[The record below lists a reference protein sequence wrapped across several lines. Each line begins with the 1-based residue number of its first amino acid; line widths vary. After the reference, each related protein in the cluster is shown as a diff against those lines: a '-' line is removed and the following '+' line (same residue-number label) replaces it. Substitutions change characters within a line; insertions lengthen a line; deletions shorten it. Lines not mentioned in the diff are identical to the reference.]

1 MVFWNA
7 YLNKIVTDVQFE
19 SHKIEKIHIHSPTGQ
34 IREIITCSA
43 SLEQR
48 MELRQY
54 LKKYFGNPPHTPVL
68 DIPETKLIEEND
80 YMMIVREQ
88 RKIIGCI
95 RYHYIGQFDKEPIY
109 VVDCFCIHPQWRKK
123 GVGDY
128 LLTELH
134 IYSNKHNKP
143 HCVFLKEGQ
152 RLSILH
158 SPFYTGVY
166 AYRELTTYIESPYIH
181 PISIVTA
188 YRLLNLHME
197 FNPQLFIIRNSL
209 QTNQYWK
216 LYKKGVHSIMMCVQD
231 TYQRVG
237 KKKIG
242 WITAWIESPLIVDD
256 FREDAILAV
265 SNMLY
270 PMFDYVW
277 INQRWINQRWII
289 KEPWKIDGTFHW
301 YLYQWTTNCSLERS
315 YVFLQ

>member
-1 MVFWNA
+1 
-7 YLNKIVTDVQFE
+7 
-19 SHKIEKIHIHSPTGQ
+19 
-34 IREIITCSA
+34 
-43 SLEQR
+43 
-48 MELRQY
+48 
-54 LKKYFGNPPHTPVL
+54 
-68 DIPETKLIEEND
+68 
-80 YMMIVREQ
+80 
-88 RKIIGCI
+88 
-95 RYHYIGQFDKEPIY
+95 
-109 VVDCFCIHPQWRKK
+109 
-123 GVGDY
+123 
-128 LLTELH
+128 
-134 IYSNKHNKP
+134 
-143 HCVFLKEGQ
+143 
-152 RLSILH
+152 
-158 SPFYTGVY
+158 
-166 AYRELTTYIESPYIH
+166 
-181 PISIVTA
+181 
-188 YRLLNLHME
+188 ME